1 MLLSDWILTQNQAI
15 SDLTKVES
23 IRILLDDIFVEKY
36 LNISLLAAAPKSL
49 EKHILHFI
57 IELKVL
63 FKIIPHVFVL
73 VCIEMLTGVQVP
85 IEVRRGI

>member
-1 MLLSDWILTQNQAI
+1 MLLSDWILTQNHAI

-49 EKHILHFI
+49 EKHIVYFI
-57 IELKVL
+57 IELKV

-73 VCIEMLTGVQVP
+73 IWIEMLTGV
-85 IEVRRGI
+85 